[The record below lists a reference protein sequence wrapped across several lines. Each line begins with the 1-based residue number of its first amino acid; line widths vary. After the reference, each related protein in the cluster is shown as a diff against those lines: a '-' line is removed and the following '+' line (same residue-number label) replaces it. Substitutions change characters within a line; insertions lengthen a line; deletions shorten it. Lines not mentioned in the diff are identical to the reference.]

1 MALSDKAITGAKL
14 GKAERDIVTIGIAV
28 AAIIMLVGTGSTAL
42 PRIVSWL
49 AGHGG
54 GPDKLLTNALLLNI
68 ALLIFGWRRYR
79 QLTEEVA
86 VRRKAEDQAQTLAQ
100 TDALT
105 GCLNRR
111 AIGAATDALLEDCAE
126 RSQALAFVMLDLD
139 NFKQINDLHGHA
151 AGDALL
157 REAVTRISAAM
168 PDRALVARLGGDEFA
183 CVVPFDPTKTVQ
195 IEQLAAQLI
204 ERVAQPLDH
213 QDSILETTIS
223 VGISC
228 SLDVDQTPDAQTLLH
243 MADVA
248 MYQSKKL
255 GRNRFQ
261 WFDPSF
267 ETEIRL
273 RNELESGIRHGIPAG
288 EFVPFYEKQVDLASG
303 ELVGFEMLARWRSP
317 KLGVVSPEIFIPVA
331 EEIGMIAELSES
343 VINQA
348 LADASTWNPKLTLS
362 VNISPIQMRDPWFAQ
377 KLLKLLVANNFPPSR
392 LEIEITESCLL
403 ENIGLVRS
411 MILSLK
417 NQGVRVSLDDFGTG
431 YSSLTQLRS
440 LPFDRIKIDRSFVM
454 SLTENSES
462 ATIVQSIASL
472 GQGLNLPITVEGI
485 ETSEILDAL
494 SLIGDFKGQGYLFG
508 RPATAAD
515 TSTELAQLDL
525 LLEAPRPRLDP
536 TDIESEP
543 ERRAKH
549 A

>member
-348 LADASTWNPKLTLS
+348 LADASTWNPKITLS

>member
-54 GPDKLLTNALLLNI
+54 GPDKLLANALLLNI

-348 LADASTWNPKLTLS
+348 LADASTWNPKITLS

>member
-54 GPDKLLTNALLLNI
+54 GPDKLLANALLLNI

-204 ERVAQPLDH
+204 ELVAQPLDH

-348 LADASTWNPKLTLS
+348 LADASTWNPKITLS

-543 ERRAKH
+543 ERRAKR